1 MYSKIYEFILTKLKY
16 MWKIVC
22 IFIPCDKIAKHVY
35 GVRTPRTPHTP
46 HSAQSF
52 DSGCCCLSTVV
63 FAIFNSCLK
72 CRWCSCYCYR
82 WVCRPH
88 CHFHFLM
95 LASFLILSLSLCCLG
110 CLFLMRCFFS
120 LPFVLTLFC
129 FLCSSLFRFIHL
141 CLFMHFSRIVFAI
154 RHRGSSSI
162 ALYDFRK

>member
-1 MYSKIYEFILTKLKY
+1 MYSKTYEFILTKLKY

-82 WVCRPH
+82 WVCRPR

-95 LASFLILSLSLCCLG
+95 HASFLILSLSLCCLG
-110 CLFLMRCFFS
+110 CLFLMRFFLFTSFRSYPVLLS
-120 LPFVLTLFC
+120 LLVSFSFHSSVFIYALFTDRLRYSTSWLVC
-129 FLCSSLFRFIHL
+129 H
-141 CLFMHFSRIVFAI
+141 RII
-154 RHRGSSSI
+154 W
-162 ALYDFRK
+162 LP